1 MATMD
6 NSGYRYLIEDEKIKE
21 YMKLT
26 TEEKLMWLREI
37 VEFTDMV
44 LTEKEKEFRRKLRNC
59 EI

>member
-1 MATMD
+1 MNNPGFSYT
-6 NSGYRYLIEDEKIKE
+6 LEDDKIKE

-26 TEEKLMWLREI
+26 TEEKLLWLQEI

-44 LTEKEKEFRRKLRNC
+44 LSDKENDFRRKLRRC